1 MLAEKLKGKVG
12 CEMTQSD
19 EGVHAAKRKNPEA
32 RRRGK
37 AMLGPCDFQQAP
49 GAETDEN
56 KEVPRAPPEILTTIQ
71 HRNLHA
77 DGGH

>member
-1 MLAEKLKGKVG
+1 
-12 CEMTQSD
+12 
-19 EGVHAAKRKNPEA
+19 
-32 RRRGK
+32 
-37 AMLGPCDFQQAP
+37 MLGPCDFQQAP